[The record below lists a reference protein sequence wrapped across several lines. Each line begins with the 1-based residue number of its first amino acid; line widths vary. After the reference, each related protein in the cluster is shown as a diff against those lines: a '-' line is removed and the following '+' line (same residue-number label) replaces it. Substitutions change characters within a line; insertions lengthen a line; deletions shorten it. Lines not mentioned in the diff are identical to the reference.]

1 MNILLDLYI
10 TFFKIGATAFGGGY
24 AVLPLIDSFV
34 VREKGWLTIVEMTD
48 VVSISNMTPG
58 PIAINAA
65 TFVGTKIAGLPG
77 SIVSTLG
84 VVSPS
89 FILMMILGY
98 MLFSTKKKLA
108 FIDKI
113 LLMLKP
119 AIVGLIGI
127 AAINMTRNSVFT
139 DGIINFA
146 NFNLV
151 AFICFVIG
159 LVLYL
164 RQFDLMKLIG
174 LGATLGIFL
183 SLVLGV

>member
-1 MNILLDLYI
+1 MNVLLELYL
-10 TFFKIGATAFGGGY
+10 TFFQIGATAFGGGY

-34 VREKGWLTIVEMTD
+34 VREKQWLTIVEMTD

-77 SIVSTLG
+77 SIAATMG
-84 VVSPS
+84 VVTPS
-89 FILMMILGY
+89 FLLMMILGY
-98 MLFSTKKKLA
+98 MLFSSKKKLT

-127 AAINMTRNSVFT
+127 AAINMTRNSIFA
-139 DGIINFA
+139 DGVLAISNINIVT
-146 NFNLV
+146 L
-151 AFICFVIG
+151 ICFAIG

-164 RQFDLMKLIG
+164 RQFNLTKLIA
-174 LGATLGIFL
+174 LGATLGIVL
-183 SLVLGV
+183 SLIFGM

>member
-1 MNILLDLYI
+1 MNILIELYL
-10 TFFKIGATAFGGGY
+10 TFFQIGATAFGGGY

-34 VREKGWLTIVEMTD
+34 VKEKGWLSIVEMTD

-65 TFVGTKIAGLPG
+65 TFVGTKLAGLPG
-77 SIVSTLG
+77 SIAATMG
-84 VVSPS
+84 VASPS

-98 MLFSTKKKLA
+98 FLFSSNRKLA

-127 AAINMTRNSVFT
+127 AAINMTRNSIFA
-139 DGIINFA
+139 DGIIA
-146 NFNLV
+146 MSNFNIV
-151 AFICFVIG
+151 AFICFIVG
-159 LVLYL
+159 LVLYM
-164 RQFDLMKLIG
+164 RQMNLTKLIG
-174 LGATLGIFL
+174 LGAALGIVL
-183 SLVLGV
+183 SLIFGL